1 MKKLFCIILM
11 FLIMSCNDI
20 EFIYA
25 DKNNLI
31 NPLYNK
37 TKIKMG
43 VNKSLKSST
52 KISTKN
58 QNIKLLEKQ
67 EKVEKRQ
74 GWWNH

>member
-1 MKKLFCIILM
+1 
-11 FLIMSCNDI
+11 
-20 EFIYA
+20 
-25 DKNNLI
+25 
-31 NPLYNK
+31 
-37 TKIKMG
+37 MG